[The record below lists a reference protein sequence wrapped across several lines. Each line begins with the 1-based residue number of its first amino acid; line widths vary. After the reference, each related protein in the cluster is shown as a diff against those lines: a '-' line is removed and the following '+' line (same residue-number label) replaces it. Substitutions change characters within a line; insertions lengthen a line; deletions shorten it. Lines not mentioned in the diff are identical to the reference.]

1 MACNDGPDTDLPLET
16 GNDSKWNLESLSG
29 AHPPGNFLI
38 KGSQQP
44 NLPVHKNFR
53 DCHYDLH
60 QPPCGHSY
68 QSNDMVKHGPSVS
81 QPHLRRLAKWEF
93 KIWCQMNLQTRTRCL
108 LWTTQTSNNRT
119 SLIFRLGWPKHTPV
133 SLLVSTWIIKS
144 SSKTREFPDGT
155 PSSTPFSDSK
165 KAALSELLFIKKVQ
179 MTIRTHSP
187 KKQEV
192 IPLVDWTR
200 SIEVYPWYTT
210 GILLLRSTWGN
221 SRLEQN
227 PNSKSLQFNLV
238 HFSFIYTA
246 LSQPGTPKQEPSCCQ
261 VTTVNTVSL
270 CWFNLWTLYP
280 FKLCLMS
287 IFCTCFL

>member
-1 MACNDGPDTDLPLET
+1 MFPCNV
-16 GNDSKWNLESLSG
+16 W
-29 AHPPGNFLI
+29 
-38 KGSQQP
+38 
-44 NLPVHKNFR
+44 FR

-68 QSNDMVKHGPSVS
+68 QSNDRVKHGPSVS

-93 KIWCQMNLQTRTRCL
+93 KIWCQMSLQTRTRCL
-108 LWTTQTSNNRT
+108 LWTMQKSNNRT
-119 SLIFRLGWPKHTPV
+119 LLIFRLGWPKHTPV

-144 SSKTREFPDGT
+144 SSKTREFPDVT
-155 PSSTPFSDSK
+155 PSSIPFSDSK

-179 MTIRTHSP
+179 MTIRTHSSRRLDE
-187 KKQEV
+187 KYRS
-192 IPLVDWTR
+192 IPLVY
-200 SIEVYPWYTT
+200 V
-210 GILLLRSTWGN
+210 LLLRSTWGN

-227 PNSKSLQFNLV
+227 PNSKRLQFNLV
-238 HFSFIYTA
+238 HFNFIYTA
-246 LSQPGTPKQEPSCCQ
+246 LSQPGIPKQEPSCCQ

-270 CWFNLWTLYP
+270 CWLNLCTLYP

>member
-1 MACNDGPDTDLPLET
+1 MFPCNV
-16 GNDSKWNLESLSG
+16 W
-29 AHPPGNFLI
+29 
-38 KGSQQP
+38 
-44 NLPVHKNFR
+44 FR

-68 QSNDMVKHGPSVS
+68 QSNDRVKHGPSVS
-81 QPHLRRLAKWEF
+81 QPHLRRLSKWEF

-108 LWTTQTSNNRT
+108 LWTTQKSNNRT
-119 SLIFRLGWPKHTPV
+119 SLIFRLGWPRHTPV

-200 SIEVYPWYTT
+200 SIEVHPWY
-210 GILLLRSTWGN
+210 RSIPMVYHWYTSITLNLGKLQV
-221 SRLEQN
+221 RTE
-227 PNSKSLQFNLV
+227 SKFQKTPIQFSSLQFYLYSTKSARNSKTRTILLSGDNSKYCIIVLV
-238 HFSFIYTA
+238 
-246 LSQPGTPKQEPSCCQ
+246 
-261 VTTVNTVSL
+261 
-270 CWFNLWTLYP
+270 
-280 FKLCLMS
+280 
-287 IFCTCFL
+287 